1 MKFKDLYEKGLDRK
15 VNPAVSA
22 SDLNKETIELEI
34 DEYVFTDEIINNL
47 YKILNNIRNNQTSSS
62 GIWINGYYGSGKS
75 HFLKYIDYCL
85 SEKWGKQAL
94 KRLRDAVAERPP
106 MSLDVEPG
114 EMDDIIR
121 WYTEK
126 AKVETIMFN
135 IGTVHDANSDENS
148 VFTQVFWN
156 QFNGMRGYND
166 SHLALAENLEKA
178 LADDGKY
185 EDFLQHVSDE
195 GFDWKRNIHRFSGS
209 KLDLAL
215 KMAADVDDKLS
226 YDVVRNRIKNNEVNV
241 SVESFAAELKEYI
254 DKKNDSNY
262 RMVFLCD
269 EISQF
274 VDNRGGLLLQLQE
287 VVKKCF
293 EECNSQ
299 VWFACTAQQDLS
311 EVIESS
317 DINKTSDDYGKIM
330 GRFEVRASLQSTN
343 PEFITQKRILEK
355 KGDVEIMLEDLYNLK
370 SATTRLI

>member
-22 SDLNKETIELEI
+22 SDLSKGTIELEI

-47 YKILNNIRNNQTSSS
+47 YKILTNIRNNQTSSS

-85 SEKWGKQAL
+85 SPKWGKKAL
-94 KRLRDAVAERPP
+94 KRLRDAIAERPP

-126 AKVETIMFN
+126 ANVETIMFN

-156 QFNGMRGYND
+156 QFNGMRGFND

-226 YDVVRNRIKNNEVNV
+226 YDVIRNRIKDNEVNV
-241 SVESFAAELKEYI
+241 SVESFAGELKEY
-254 DKKNDSNY
+254 
-262 RMVFLCD
+262 RQ
-269 EISQF
+269 EERQ
-274 VDNRGGLLLQLQE
+274 QLPHGIP
-287 VVKKCF
+287 
-293 EECNSQ
+293 
-299 VWFACTAQQDLS
+299 L
-311 EVIESS
+311 
-317 DINKTSDDYGKIM
+317 
-330 GRFEVRASLQSTN
+330 R
-343 PEFITQKRILEK
+343 
-355 KGDVEIMLEDLYNLK
+355 
-370 SATTRLI
+370 